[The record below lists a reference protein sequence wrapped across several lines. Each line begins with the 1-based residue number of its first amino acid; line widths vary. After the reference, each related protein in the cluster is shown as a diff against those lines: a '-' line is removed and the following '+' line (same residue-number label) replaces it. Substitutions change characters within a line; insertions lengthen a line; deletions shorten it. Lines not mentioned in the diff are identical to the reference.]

1 MQGISITATTRKAN
15 EPTARNAAAQ
25 NVSTARI
32 VTPLGRFTALTFSH
46 VLRVVQSK
54 VTPLLRLPG
63 KRCDRSA
70 LSSKETHCLVVLVK
84 KRSGTKYFGVV
95 QLHDYLDLGRHLGES
110 FAGGQ
115 RAYQFPSIFSV
126 AAYFR
131 STCGSERAPPECS
144 TQRVPT
150 ATPPVGQGTEE
161 TCFDVSSRFFIATE
175 CDIPPHENV
184 QFCRR
189 SARR

>member
-1 MQGISITATTRKAN
+1 MSCSDSRESIFPIPGLR
-15 EPTARNAAAQ
+15 AAIWREQ
-25 NVSTARI
+25 VY
-32 VTPLGRFTALTFSH
+32 PQ
-46 VLRVVQSK
+46 VV
-54 VTPLLRLPG
+54 
-63 KRCDRSA
+63 A
-70 LSSKETHCLVVLVK
+70 LVK
-84 KRSGTKYFGVV
+84 RSSGTKYFGVV
-95 QLHDYLDLGRHLGES
+95 QLHDYLDLDRHCGS
-110 FAGGQ
+110 HFAGGQ

-144 TQRVPT
+144 TQRLPT
-150 ATPPVGQGTEE
+150 ATPQVGQGTEE

-184 QFCRR
+184 QLCTR